1 MSTRSRTPDQSPLDP
16 FDVPLVDHELLA
28 EVELAT
34 ELMIAASRTEHLLT
48 QAEVDRV
55 LGVNIPQQPKP
66 GLL

>member
-1 MSTRSRTPDQSPLDP
+1 M
-16 FDVPLVDHELLA
+16 DHELLA